1 MPVSFLMRGPMKSKL
16 LNVINEDYMN
26 YIGLIDFKEIEQT
39 LEDFFKG
46 SNFNVQIIWSLF
58 TLHLWFKSKEFKS
71 ISKN

>member
-58 TLHLWFKSKEFKS
+58 YFTFMVQE
-71 ISKN
+71 